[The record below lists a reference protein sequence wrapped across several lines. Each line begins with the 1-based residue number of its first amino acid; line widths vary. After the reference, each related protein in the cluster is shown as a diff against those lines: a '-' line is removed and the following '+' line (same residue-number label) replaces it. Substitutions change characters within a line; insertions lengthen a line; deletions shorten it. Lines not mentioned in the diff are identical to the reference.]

1 LARPPNGNAKSHSTP
16 PSRDERRRRVTT
28 VSWRTAACQPPDL
41 PRQLRMP
48 GFARRVRGC
57 TANGRGRPPQPRGSA
72 AAGARRCSARRASS
86 TAHDADHTWK
96 RRRSHME
103 ASQIAHGGVA
113 DVAFCARRCGI
124 VRRRCGIV
132 RRRCG
137 ILRAQMW
144 HCASQMRRICAQMRR
159 FLGARATVFRRSC
172 DVICDKVFS
181 DPKVFSDRPFL
192 QPARFL
198 EPTA

>member
-57 TANGRGRPPQPRGSA
+57 TANGRGRPPQPRVSA
-72 AAGARRCSARRASS
+72 SAGARRCSARRASS

-124 VRRRCGIV
+124 VRRRCGI
-132 RRRCG
+132 
-137 ILRAQMW
+137 LRAQMW

-159 FLGARATVFRRSC
+159 FLGARATVFRRTS
-172 DVICDKVFS
+172 DGFS
-181 DPKVFSDRPFL
+181 ALVRRHLRQSL
-192 QPARFL
+192 L
-198 EPTA
+198 